1 MRINSGKG
9 AKVLLFFYLIC
20 ILSLLFD
27 FVILNVDGSL
37 SGLTKISPIAMVILA
52 FIWYRGLPEFKYDSD
67 GEVLNFTTQ
76 DPNLIKISNRLFYQ
90 HSEFPKRKL
99 RSFSINTLPF
109 RRTLTIAVNSKDG
122 GAKKE
127 KFSVSYLSRKERK
140 DLVHSLNKV
149 MATNKTNANV

>member
-27 FVILNVDGSL
+27 FVILNVDGSF
-37 SGLTKISPIAMVILA
+37 SGINKISPAAFIVLG
-52 FIWYRGLPEFKYDSD
+52 FIWYRGLPEFQYDSD

-76 DPNLIKISNRLFYQ
+76 DPNLIKISKSLFYQ

-99 RSFSINTLPF
+99 RSFNVNKLPF
-109 RRTLTIAVNSKDG
+109 RTTLTVAVNSKDG

-127 KFSVSYLSRKERK
+127 KFSVSYLSRKELK
-140 DLVHSLNKV
+140 DLVRSLTKV
-149 MATNKTNANV
+149 MATNKRNINV